1 MIKVRDSY
9 LTEHKW
15 LECHGIQ
22 GIELKDFDAHLDAL
36 FMMTF
41 FWLSRRA
48 RAKRN
53 IGGFDL
59 VFKQ

>member
-15 LECHGIQ
+15 LECHVIQ
-22 GIELKDFDAHLDAL
+22 DIELKDFDSHLDAL

-53 IGGFDL
+53 SGGFDL

>member
-36 FMMTF
+36 FMHDIF
-41 FWLSRRA
+41 LA
-48 RAKRN
+48 LHKRTSEA
-53 IGGFDL
+53 
-59 VFKQ
+59 Q

>member
-1 MIKVRDSY
+1 MIKVRDGY
-9 LTEHKW
+9 LTEHKQP
-15 LECHGIQ
+15 ECYGIQ
-22 GIELKDFDAHLDAL
+22 GIELKDFDEHLDAL

-48 RAKRN
+48 RVKRN

>member
-9 LTEHKW
+9 LTEHKQP
-15 LECHGIQ
+15 EHHGIQ
-22 GIELKDFDAHLDAL
+22 DLELKDFDAHLDAL